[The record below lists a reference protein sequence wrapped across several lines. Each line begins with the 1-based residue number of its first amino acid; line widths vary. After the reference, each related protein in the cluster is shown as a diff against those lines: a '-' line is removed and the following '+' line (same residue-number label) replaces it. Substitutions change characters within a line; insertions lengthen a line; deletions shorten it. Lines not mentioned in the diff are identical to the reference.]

1 MAGKAK
7 PVHVVPRDGEW
18 AVVREGNQRAS
29 SLHPTQA
36 EAERVGRP
44 AARADQ
50 AEFYLHGTDG
60 RIRKRDSYGNDPN
73 PPRDK
78 R

>member
-1 MAGKAK
+1 MADKPK
-7 PVHVVPRDGEW
+7 PVHVVPRDGAW

-36 EAERVGRP
+36 EAERAGRP
-44 AARADQ
+44 VARADQ
-50 AEFYLHGTDG
+50 TEFYLHGRNG
-60 RIRKRDSYGNDPN
+60 QIRERDSYGNDPN
-73 PPRDK
+73 PPRDS